1 MTTATLFQW
10 VKLKQ
15 DVPNTPVKK
24 GDRGVV
30 LHHLHPTRKQP
41 ESGYTL
47 EVFKDGE
54 TLDVI
59 AVPISW
65 VTPLPEI
72 WGDSQYSS
80 TDIQE
85 KSLIN

>member
-10 VKLKQ
+10 VELNC
-15 DVPNTPVKK
+15 DVPHSSVKI

-30 LHHLHPTRKQP
+30 LDHLLPTKNQKEP
-41 ESGYTL
+41 GYTL

-59 AVPISW
+59 SVPISW

-72 WGDSQYSS
+72 WGNSEH
-80 TDIQE
+80 TPIDINLKALHE
-85 KSLIN
+85 